1 MFNQEY
7 HGHRTGIETNCVCQI
22 FYHHGAGKSFECF
35 YKSQIRVIHLFL
47 LKGLN
52 DYIFWYQHLIA
63 VFNYVHGNIEITI
76 CFYSA

>member
-7 HGHRTGIETNCVCQI
+7 HGHRTGIETNCLCQI
-22 FYHHGAGKSFECF
+22 FHYHGAGKSLECF

-52 DYIFWYQHLIA
+52 DYIF
-63 VFNYVHGNIEITI
+63 
-76 CFYSA
+76 